1 MGIGIE
7 VRFREHVGFKG
18 VLLVVWGYRFR
29 GSAVLGLRARG
40 FQFQS
45 DHWVLGFRVFSK
57 GFYTVGSRFQSI
69 QDKG

>member
-45 DHWVLGFRVFSK
+45 DHWVLVFRVFS
-57 GFYTVGSRFQSI
+57 R
-69 QDKG
+69 